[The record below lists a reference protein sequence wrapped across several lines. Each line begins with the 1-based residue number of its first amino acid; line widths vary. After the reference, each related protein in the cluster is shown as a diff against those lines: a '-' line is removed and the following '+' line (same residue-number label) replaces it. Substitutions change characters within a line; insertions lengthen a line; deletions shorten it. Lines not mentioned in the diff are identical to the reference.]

1 MSNQVKT
8 VGEAREIWNRN
19 GLAWG
24 SGVPDYLFENAEALL
39 KLEGKIAEARAAL
52 ELALPVL
59 DENSIPIDEID
70 SDLPESAIATL
81 KRNRIAHDAVRKVLG
96 DDKP

>member
-24 SGVPDYLFENAEALL
+24 SGAPDYLFENAEALL
-39 KLEGKIAEARAAL
+39 KLEGKIATARASAFTEAVQACEFSRFTADNGHQVMADYPTQQACIAAIDAL
-52 ELALPVL
+52 ASQAE
-59 DENSIPIDEID
+59 E
-70 SDLPESAIATL
+70 
-81 KRNRIAHDAVRKVLG
+81 K
-96 DDKP
+96 

>member
-8 VGEAREIWNRN
+8 VGEARKIWNRN

-39 KLEGKIAEARAAL
+39 KLEGKIAEARA
-52 ELALPVL
+52 
-59 DENSIPIDEID
+59 
-70 SDLPESAIATL
+70 
-81 KRNRIAHDAVRKVLG
+81 
-96 DDKP
+96 